1 MTCFYERILHH
12 TTYIPTPPTKDVF
25 LSLRFSFVAQGA
37 GVLRISIDGNDRM
50 GAKIK
55 TQCKRNA
62 YGFRQNPRK
71 NLWAKNYPLKISQA
85 EFPSLKKYKKAEQAW
100 LYFIRRTTRP
110 ECAGIT
116 TNLQIVLNNP
126 KKSVLKSS
134 HLKK

>member
-62 YGFRQNPRK
+62 YGFRQNPQ
-71 NLWAKNYPLKISQA
+71 KISGPKITPSKYPMPNFQA
-85 EFPSLKKYKKAEQAW
+85 LKVQESRTSLVL
-100 LYFIRRTTRP
+100 LYSQNYA
-110 ECAGIT
+110 AGMCGHYHE
-116 TNLQIVLNNP
+116 
-126 KKSVLKSS
+126 SS
-134 HLKK
+134 DCFE